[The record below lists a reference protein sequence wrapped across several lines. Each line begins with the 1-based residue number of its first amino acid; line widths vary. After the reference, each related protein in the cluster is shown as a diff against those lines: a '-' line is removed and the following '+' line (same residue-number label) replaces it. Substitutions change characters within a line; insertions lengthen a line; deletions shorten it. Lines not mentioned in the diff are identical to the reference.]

1 MGCKNCKKDG
11 TLARGL
17 GDTLARVIN
26 NWTGIKPCSGCNER
40 KDTLNSWFPYTKKEM
55 DT

>member
-1 MGCKNCKKDG
+1 MSCTDCKKDR

-26 NWTGIKPCSGCNER
+26 NWTGIEPCDGCDKR
-40 KDTLNSWFPYTKKEM
+40 KDTLNKWIPYKKKP
-55 DT
+55 